1 MKKKIIALTLT
12 AALALSST
20 SAFAATTTDCEK
32 TFKYDLS
39 NLLKGIT
46 SNSNVKQY
54 KLTVNGQEMDL
65 NSIDWNTV
73 LNKTTTAVQKPAST
87 QQTTTAPAAAKPTAT
102 QPVAAKPAATT
113 PAVTKPATPVATK
126 PATTAPAAK
135 PATTPAVTQPATPV
149 ATKPAA
155 TAPAATTPVAT
166 KPATQTTA
174 PSTAATTP
182 SNTVSSSNLS
192 YEQKVAELVNIERQ
206 KAGLSALTFD
216 QSVSN
221 VARTKSKDMA
231 ANNYFAH
238 QSPTYGSAGDMLT
251 RFGIK
256 WSAWGENIASGQKTP
271 EAVVTAWMNSPGHRA
286 NILSTNFSKIGVGY
300 AVNSN
305 GTPYWT
311 QIFTN

>member
-20 SAFAATTTDCEK
+20 SAFAATTTDCEN
-32 TFKYDLS
+32 TFNYDLS
-39 NLLKGIT
+39 SLLKGIT

-54 KLTVNGQEMDL
+54 KLTVNGKEMDL

-73 LNKTTTAVQKPAST
+73 FNKTTAVQKPAST
-87 QQTTTAPAAAKPTAT
+87 EQTTTAPAAK
-102 QPVAAKPAATT
+102 
-113 PAVTKPATPVATK
+113 
-126 PATTAPAAK
+126 
-135 PATTPAVTQPATPV
+135 PV

-155 TAPAATTPVAT
+155 TAPVVKPAALVATQPSKPAAPVVTQPSKPAAPVVTQPAPKPAVTTPVAT
-166 KPATQTTA
+166 KPA
-174 PSTAATTP
+174 PSTATTTP
-182 SNTVSSSNLS
+182 SNTTVSSSNLT

-251 RFGIK
+251 KFGIR
-256 WSAWGENIASGQKTP
+256 WSAWGENIASGQRTP
-271 EAVVTAWMNSPGHRA
+271 EAVVTAWMNSSGHRA
-286 NILSTNFSKIGVGY
+286 NILSSNFSKIGVGY

>member
-32 TFKYDLS
+32 TFNYDLS

-87 QQTTTAPAAAKPTAT
+87 EKTTAPEAAKPTAT

-113 PAVTKPATPVATK
+113 PAVTQPATPVATK

-135 PATTPAVTQPATPV
+135 PATTPAVTQPAAPV
-149 ATKPAA
+149 ATQPA
-155 TAPAATTPVAT
+155 
-166 KPATQTTA
+166 A
-174 PSTAATTP
+174 PSTATTTP

-251 RFGIK
+251 KFGIK